1 MDKWTFQTLAGAVL
15 LPMQPAASPPQN
27 IFYKDETI
35 IASDQYEKLLFGADT
50 RLPAFILILNQPTTE
65 LMLQSWC

>member
-1 MDKWTFQTLAGAVL
+1 MWTFQTQAGAMI

-35 IASDQYEKLLFGADT
+35 IASDQYK
-50 RLPAFILILNQPTTE
+50 AFIRSQTPDCQL
-65 LMLQSWC
+65 SF